1 MKKRFFFKFLFSFQ
15 FPVRVPIQTS
25 STSMIT
31 TALNRRDPLREAIV
45 QQKFRFVWNTLWHGN
60 VQQLDQDMD
69 TKSFNNDDQVESVF
83 YFIIYFNRDS
93 LCSRFQTNM
102 ILTENDRKYFSLTY
116 TRRTIRLQLN
126 LLNESENHQSA
137 IET

>member
-45 QQKFRFVWNTLWHGN
+45 QQKFRFV
-60 VQQLDQDMD
+60 
-69 TKSFNNDDQVESVF
+69 
-83 YFIIYFNRDS
+83 
-93 LCSRFQTNM
+93 
-102 ILTENDRKYFSLTY
+102 
-116 TRRTIRLQLN
+116 
-126 LLNESENHQSA
+126 
-137 IET
+137 